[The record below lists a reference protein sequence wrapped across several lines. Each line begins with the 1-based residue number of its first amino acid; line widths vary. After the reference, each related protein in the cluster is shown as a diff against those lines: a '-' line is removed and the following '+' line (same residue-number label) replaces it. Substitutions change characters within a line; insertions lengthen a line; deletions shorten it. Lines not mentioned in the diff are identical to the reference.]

1 MRAGGWWQCRIR
13 KLEASRRTD
22 QARRDV
28 KVARQRAR
36 YDADPIYRIE
46 KVLHDSARRRRAT
59 LERRRAALLTDR
71 EGDSHSSL
79 PPAR

>member
-1 MRAGGWWQCRIR
+1 
-13 KLEASRRTD
+13 
-22 QARRDV
+22 V

-46 KVLHDSARRRRAT
+46 KVLRDSARKRGLS